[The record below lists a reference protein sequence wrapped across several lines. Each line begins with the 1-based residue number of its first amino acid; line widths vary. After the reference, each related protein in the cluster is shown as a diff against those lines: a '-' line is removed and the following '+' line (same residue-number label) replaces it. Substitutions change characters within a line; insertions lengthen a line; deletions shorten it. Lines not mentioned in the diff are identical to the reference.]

1 MSTYNVEMSYF
12 NGSGYDQ
19 LYPRSKMSNISD
31 WNSYVYSKSQVDNT
45 VNGINNKLNSGIS
58 GINPW
63 VSFYNRT
70 INRSG
75 RINYAGGNSVV
86 YSNFLSPNEDCYII
100 CSITG
105 TISHDNGNFY
115 NNGRGFS
122 ASFTLSGIP
131 IWRATLIGNS
141 STGEF
146 QPVNINVQ
154 NKFIGTIM
162 GSPQMEENEVDYIVP
177 YESDEDYY
185 ARLSSIYG
193 IARINQI
200 VLSFELNTDRS
211 LSGLYYSYDL
221 SVHLQ
226 IYKRPGLLAH

>member
-63 VSFYNRT
+63 VSFYDRT
-70 INRSG
+70 INKSG
-75 RINYAGGNSVV
+75 RVNFAGGNSVL
-86 YSNFLSPNEDCYII
+86 YSNFLSPSEDCYII

-105 TISHDNGNFY
+105 TIEHGQGNFY
-115 NNGRGFS
+115 NNNKGFS
-122 ASFTLSGIP
+122 TFGYLSTLP
-131 IWRATLIGNS
+131 IWSINLKGKPG
-141 STGEF
+141 TGAF
-146 QPVNINVQ
+146 DPVNINIQ

-162 GSPQMEENEVDYIVP
+162 GSPQAEESEVEYLVP
-177 YESDEDYY
+177 YNAVGSDINGEH
-185 ARLSSIYG
+185 IFG
-193 IARINQI
+193 IARTNQI
-200 VLSFELNTDRS
+200 VLSFELNTDSS
-211 LSGLYYSYDL
+211 LSGVYYNFNL

>member
-31 WNSYVYSKSQVDNT
+31 WNSYVYSKSEVDNT
-45 VNGINNKLNSGIS
+45 VNGINNKLNSGIN

-70 INRSG
+70 IKKRG
-75 RINYAGGNSVV
+75 RVNYAGGKSVV

-115 NNGRGFS
+115 DNGRGIS

-131 IWRATLIGNS
+131 IWSKTLIGNS
-141 STGEF
+141 STGKF

-162 GSPQMEENEVDYIVP
+162 GSPQTEENEMDYIIP
-177 YESDEDYY
+177 YRSFENY
-185 ARLSSIYG
+185 AQLPYIYG
-193 IARINQI
+193 IASTNQI
-200 VLSFELNTDRS
+200 YLQFYLNLES
-211 LSGLYYSYDL
+211 AYHGVYYAYDL